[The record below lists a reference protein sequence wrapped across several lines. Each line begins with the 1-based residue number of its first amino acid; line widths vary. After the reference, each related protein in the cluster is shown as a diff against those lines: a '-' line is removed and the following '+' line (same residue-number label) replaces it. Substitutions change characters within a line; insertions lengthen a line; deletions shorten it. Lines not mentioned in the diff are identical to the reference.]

1 MRKLNYDDVK
11 KYVESYGF
19 ELISTEY
26 HGVHDKIKIKCS
38 KGHES
43 EMIFS
48 NFKRR
53 HGCPKC
59 SNRAKLKYE
68 DVKKFIENEG
78 YKLLSDTYENN
89 RAKLKI
95 ECPKHGVV
103 EISFTHFKQ
112 TKKCPKCGK
121 ESVLGRTNN
130 TYNEVK
136 ECIEN
141 EGYTLIS
148 LEYKSSKKQKLK
160 IECPQHGIFEMTFN
174 SFKQGHRCPQCG
186 IENNANKR
194 RLNYED
200 IKEYIESNGYKLI
213 SKEYKTNRD
222 KLKMICDKGHMCE
235 ISYSNFKRGKR
246 CVKCSSSKGEE
257 RIDKILNEN
266 RIEFKRQYKFKDCK
280 VHKEL
285 PFDFYLSRYNCCIE
299 FDGRQHYEI
308 VSAFGGVNAF
318 IDTKIRDTI
327 KTEYCKKNNIKLIR
341 IPYWEIDN
349 IDKILKNELKIS

>member
-1 MRKLNYDDVK
+1 MLCLLYTPIHIGKIINKLGDDCVRKLNYDDVK
-11 KYVESYGF
+11 KCVESYGF

-160 IECPQHGIFEMTFN
+160 IYVYYM
-174 SFKQGHRCPQCG
+174 
-186 IENNANKR
+186 
-194 RLNYED
+194 
-200 IKEYIESNGYKLI
+200 
-213 SKEYKTNRD
+213 
-222 KLKMICDKGHMCE
+222 M
-235 ISYSNFKRGKR
+235 
-246 CVKCSSSKGEE
+246 
-257 RIDKILNEN
+257 
-266 RIEFKRQYKFKDCK
+266 
-280 VHKEL
+280 
-285 PFDFYLSRYNCCIE
+285 
-299 FDGRQHYEI
+299 
-308 VSAFGGVNAF
+308 
-318 IDTKIRDTI
+318 
-327 KTEYCKKNNIKLIR
+327 
-341 IPYWEIDN
+341 
-349 IDKILKNELKIS
+349 